1 MPTDDQPV
9 PVPVPVP
16 VGPAEAPLATD
27 PARAHDEIARLT
39 DDLVPALSAAL
50 AASGLAELEL
60 REAGWRIRVRRAAD
74 APLGADA
81 DGHARRRG
89 SERGR
94 AHSADRARSHDGQDG
109 STNGTGVAPGG
120 DRDATRPDPPSGDRF
135 RVVATSPA
143 VGHFRPAP
151 TVPAGTRVRAGDR
164 LGAVDVLG
172 VPQEV
177 TAPAD
182 GIVMATLVEAD
193 QAVEYGQPLV
203 ELERMSG
210 TPPVP
215 GAIPVGEG

>member
-1 MPTDDQPV
+1 MATEGQGV
-9 PVPVPVP
+9 PVPADPPDV
-16 VGPAEAPLATD
+16 ELATD
-27 PARAHDEIARLT
+27 RATAHDEIARLA

-60 REAGWRIRVRRAAD
+60 REAGWRIRVRR
-74 APLGADA
+74 GADA
-81 DGHARRRG
+81 AVPADGETASRRRG
-89 SERGR
+89 AERGR
-94 AHSADRARSHDGQDG
+94 SHSTERPRSHDGQDG
-109 STNGTGVAPGG
+109 STNGTSAAAAAERESG
-120 DRDATRPDPPSGDRF
+120 RPDPPSVDRF
-135 RVVATSPA
+135 RVVATSPG

-151 TVPAGTRVRAGDR
+151 NVPPGTRVRAGDR

-210 TPPVP
+210 TPAVP